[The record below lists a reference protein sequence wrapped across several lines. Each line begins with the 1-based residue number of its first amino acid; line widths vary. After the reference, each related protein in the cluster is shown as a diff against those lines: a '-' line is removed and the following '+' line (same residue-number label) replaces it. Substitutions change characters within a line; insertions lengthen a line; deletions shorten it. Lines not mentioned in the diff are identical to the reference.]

1 MIQPDNRCACVSGLI
16 SMEQAWFVRYASV
29 YVLHRLLQQWN
40 LPHISA
46 SQQAKEA
53 IVKRPKQI
61 PAGSSREQIR
71 AEAVSI
77 SDYSWILDGYSACI
91 FACGDFPITAEQ
103 VRNVLAHK
111 GSSRSKDQTGPRTT
125 VDKNRSGS
133 GSKPKAK
140 KTKLYLSK

>member
-1 MIQPDNRCACVSGLI
+1 MCLRSWFDINGTGMIGTICLRLFSASAAPT
-16 SMEQAWFVRYASV
+16 MESLY
-29 YVLHRLLQQWN
+29 
-40 LPHISA
+40 ISA

-77 SDYSWILDGYSACI
+77 SDYSWILDGYSACTC
-91 FACGDFPITAEQ
+91 ACGEFPITAEQ
-103 VRNVLAHK
+103 VQVVLARK
-111 GSSRSKDQTGPRTT
+111 DSSRSKDQTGPRTT